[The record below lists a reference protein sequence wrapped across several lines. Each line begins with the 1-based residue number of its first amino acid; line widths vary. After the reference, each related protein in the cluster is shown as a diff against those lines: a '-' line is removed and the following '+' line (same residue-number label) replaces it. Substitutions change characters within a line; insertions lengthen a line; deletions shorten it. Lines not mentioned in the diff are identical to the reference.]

1 MAVRLIWNSE
11 LESFKIPD
19 SWIELLERLL
29 KEAAEHEQLSDGEV
43 SLTFVDD
50 ETIRE
55 LNREYRQID
64 RPTDVLSFALRDEM
78 EEEGEIRYEED
89 VPELLGDIIISVPT
103 AIRQS
108 EEYGHS
114 LEREIA
120 FLFVH
125 GFLHL
130 LGYDHG
136 DKTSEREMF
145 SLQEQLLQKVGVTR

>member
-136 DKTSEREMF
+136 DETSEREMF